1 MNTVRSIGRYRIE
14 ALLGTGAMGE
24 VYRAH
29 DPAIDRLVAIKVVR
43 PELVAGSGGEQLLE
57 RFRREARAAG
67 RRFHPN
73 IVAIWDFGDDNGMPF
88 LVMEL
93 VEGKSL
99 DQLIKSSGP
108 LAQDRSVGIIT
119 QVLSALGFAHA
130 NGIVHRD
137 IKPSNIMVLPGGQVP
152 GEQVKVA
159 DFGIARLE
167 ASEFTIVG
175 DLLGTP
181 AYMAPEQLS
190 GGPIDHRTDL
200 FATGVILFEML
211 TGVKPFRGKSIT
223 EIISFMEKRGPEDIR
238 ALNPAVPEAMK
249 HVIGKSVA
257 FDPGQRYAD
266 AAAFSK
272 AVADAMPGPSMP
284 GPSMPGPS
292 MLSPSM
298 PGLSG
303 EPQLSGSALSKAQAQ
318 LTTNAAHTTAGEASF
333 SAELLRAT
341 ERDLA
346 TFIGPMASI
355 AVKRAVGNASDLL
368 GLYEL
373 LGKQVA
379 NPKDRAEFLARGRQ
393 RAAAGLGRPRPPPGP
408 APAKTIE
415 PQSVSPARSPNPASI
430 VAIESDLTRYIGPI
444 ARILVKRELGKFESL
459 AKLCLVLATHIP
471 DERERRAFLNAHG
484 AE

>member
-1 MNTVRSIGRYRIE
+1 MNTIRSIGRYRIE
-14 ALLGTGAMGE
+14 TLLGTGAMGE

-93 VEGKSL
+93 VEGQSL

-108 LAQDRSVGIIT
+108 LAPARSVAIIT
-119 QVLSALGFAHA
+119 QVLSALGFAHG

-137 IKPSNIMVLPGGQVP
+137 IKPSNIMVLQDDH
-152 GEQVKVA
+152 VKVA

-200 FATGVILFEML
+200 FATGIILFEML
-211 TGVKPFRGKSIT
+211 SGVKPFRGKSIT
-223 EIISFMEKRGPEDIR
+223 EIMSFMEKRGPEDIR
-238 ALNPAVPEAMK
+238 ALNPAIPEAMK

-257 FDPGQRYAD
+257 FEPAQRYAD
-266 AAAFSK
+266 AAAFST
-272 AVADAMPGPSMP
+272 AVADAMPG
-284 GPSMPGPS
+284 
-292 MLSPSM
+292 LSRA
-298 PGLSG
+298 
-303 EPQLSGSALSKAQAQ
+303 PQLPGSAISGAQAQ
-318 LTTNAAHTTAGEASF
+318 LTPSAQATPGEASF
-333 SAELLRAT
+333 SPELLRET

-355 AVKRAVGNASDLL
+355 AVKRAVRNASDLL
-368 GLYEL
+368 ALYEL
-373 LGKQVA
+373 LGKQVTD
-379 NPKDRAEFLARGRQ
+379 PKDRAQFLARGRQ
-393 RAAAGLGRPRPPPGP
+393 RAAAGFGRLRSPP
-408 APAKTIE
+408 APAPVQTIE
-415 PQSVSPARSPNPASI
+415 RPAVSSAKSPNPASI

>member
-14 ALLGTGAMGE
+14 TLLGTGAMGE

-43 PELVAGSGGEQLLE
+43 PELIAGSGGGQLLE

-73 IVAIWDFGDDNGMPF
+73 IVAIWDFGDDNGTPF

-93 VEGKSL
+93 VEGQSL
-99 DQLIKSSGP
+99 DQLIKSSETLP
-108 LAQDRSVGIIT
+108 PVRSVSIIT
-119 QVLSALGFAHA
+119 QVLSALGFAHT

-137 IKPSNIMVLPGGQVP
+137 IKPSNVMVLPGN
-152 GEQVKVA
+152 QVKVA

-238 ALNPAVPEAMK
+238 ALNPAVPETMK
-249 HVIGKSVA
+249 RVIAKSVA
-257 FDPGQRYAD
+257 FDPAERYAD

-272 AVADAMPGPSMP
+272 AVADAMPGLP
-284 GPSMPGPS
+284 
-292 MLSPSM
+292 
-298 PGLSG
+298 G
-303 EPQLSGSALSKAQAQ
+303 EPQLLA
-318 LTTNAAHTTAGEASF
+318 NAAQTTSRESSF
-333 SAELLRAT
+333 SADLLREA
-341 ERDLA
+341 ERDLT

-355 AVKRAVGNASDLL
+355 TVKRAVRKASDLL
-368 GLYEL
+368 ELYEL
-373 LGKQVA
+373 LGGQVPD
-379 NPKDRAEFLARGRQ
+379 PKDRAEFLAKGRQ
-393 RAAAGLGRPRPPPGP
+393 RAAAGLGRPRPPPAPPP
-408 APAKTIE
+408 ARTIE
-415 PQSVSPARSPNPASI
+415 RSSASPVKSPNPASI

>member
-43 PELVAGSGGEQLLE
+43 PELVAGSGGAQLLE

-73 IVAIWDFGDDNGMPF
+73 IVAIWDFGDDNGTPF

-93 VEGKSL
+93 VEGQSL

-108 LAQDRSVGIIT
+108 PPPVRSVSIIT
-119 QVLSALGFAHA
+119 QVLSALGFAHT

-137 IKPSNIMVLPGGQVP
+137 IKPSNVMVLPGD
-152 GEQVKVA
+152 QVKVA

-167 ASEFTIVG
+167 ASEYTIVG

-223 EIISFMEKRGPEDIR
+223 EIMSFMERRGPEDIR
-238 ALNPAVPEAMK
+238 ALNPAVPEALK
-249 HVIGKSVA
+249 PVIGQSVA
-257 FDPGQRYAD
+257 CDPARRYAD
-266 AAAFSK
+266 AAAFST
-272 AVADAMPGPSMP
+272 AVADAIPGRR
-284 GPSMPGPS
+284 
-292 MLSPSM
+292 
-298 PGLSG
+298 G
-303 EPQLSGSALSKAQAQ
+303 EPQLRGSARPEAQVQ
-318 LTTNAAHTTAGEASF
+318 LTANAAQTTPGGAS
-333 SAELLRAT
+333 
-341 ERDLA
+341 
-346 TFIGPMASI
+346 
-355 AVKRAVGNASDLL
+355 
-368 GLYEL
+368 
-373 LGKQVA
+373 
-379 NPKDRAEFLARGRQ
+379 
-393 RAAAGLGRPRPPPGP
+393 
-408 APAKTIE
+408 
-415 PQSVSPARSPNPASI
+415 
-430 VAIESDLTRYIGPI
+430 
-444 ARILVKRELGKFESL
+444 
-459 AKLCLVLATHIP
+459 
-471 DERERRAFLNAHG
+471 
-484 AE
+484 

>member
-73 IVAIWDFGDDNGMPF
+73 IVAIWDFGDDNGTPF

-93 VEGKSL
+93 VEGQSL
-99 DQLIKSSGP
+99 DQLIKSSGTLP
-108 LAQDRSVGIIT
+108 PVRSVSIIT
-119 QVLSALGFAHA
+119 QVLSALGFAHT

-137 IKPSNIMVLPGGQVP
+137 IKPSNVMVLPGD
-152 GEQVKVA
+152 QVKVA

-249 HVIGKSVA
+249 RVIAKSVA
-257 FDPGQRYAD
+257 FDPAERYAD

-272 AVADAMPGPSMP
+272 AVADAMP
-284 GPSMPGPS
+284 
-292 MLSPSM
+292 
-298 PGLSG
+298 
-303 EPQLSGSALSKAQAQ
+303 EPQLTA
-318 LTTNAAHTTAGEASF
+318 NAAQTTSRESSF
-333 SAELLRAT
+333 SADLLREA

-355 AVKRAVGNASDLL
+355 AVRRAVRNASDLL
-368 GLYEL
+368 ELYEL
-373 LGKQVA
+373 LGRQVA
-379 NPKDRAEFLARGRQ
+379 DPKDRAAFLARGRQ
-393 RAAAGLGRPRPPPGP
+393 RAAAGLGRPRPPPAPPP
-408 APAKTIE
+408 ARTIE
-415 PQSVSPARSPNPASI
+415 RSSASPVKSPNPASI

-444 ARILVKRELGKFESL
+444 ARILVKRELGRFESL

>member
-1 MNTVRSIGRYRIE
+1 V
-14 ALLGTGAMGE
+14 LG
-24 VYRAH
+24 
-29 DPAIDRLVAIKVVR
+29 
-43 PELVAGSGGEQLLE
+43 
-57 RFRREARAAG
+57 
-67 RRFHPN
+67 
-73 IVAIWDFGDDNGMPF
+73 
-88 LVMEL
+88 
-93 VEGKSL
+93 
-99 DQLIKSSGP
+99 
-108 LAQDRSVGIIT
+108 
-119 QVLSALGFAHA
+119 ALGFAHA
-130 NGIVHRD
+130 SGIVHRD
-137 IKPSNIMVLPGGQVP
+137 IKPSNIMVLPGD
-152 GEQVKVA
+152 QVKVA

-200 FATGVILFEML
+200 FAAGVILFEML
-211 TGVKPFRGKSIT
+211 SGVKPFRGKSIT

-249 HVIGKSVA
+249 RVIGKSVA
-257 FDPGQRYAD
+257 FDPAQRYAD
-266 AAAFSK
+266 AATFSR
-272 AVADAMPGPSMP
+272 AVADAMPG
-284 GPSMPGPS
+284 
-292 MLSPSM
+292 LR
-298 PGLSG
+298 G
-303 EPQLSGSALSKAQAQ
+303 ELQLGGSAISEAQAR
-318 LTTNAAHTTAGEASF
+318 LTTTAAQSTSDEASF
-333 SAELLRAT
+333 SAELLREA

-355 AVKRAVGNASDLL
+355 AVKRAVRNASDLL

-373 LGKQVA
+373 LGRQVA

-393 RAAAGLGRPRPPPGP
+393 RAAAGLGRPGPPPGP
-408 APAKTIE
+408 TPAKPIE
-415 PQSVSPARSPNPASI
+415 RQSVSPVKSPNPASI

-444 ARILVKRELGKFESL
+444 ARILVKRELGKFESV

>member
-67 RRFHPN
+67 RRSHPN
-73 IVAIWDFGDDNGMPF
+73 IVAIWDFGDDNGTPF

-93 VEGKSL
+93 VEGQSL
-99 DQLIKSSGP
+99 DQLVKSFGSLEP
-108 LAQDRSVGIIT
+108 RRSVAIII
-119 QVLSALGFAHA
+119 QVLSALGFAHG

-137 IKPSNIMVLPGGQVP
+137 IKPSNIMILPGD
-152 GEQVKVA
+152 QVKVA
-159 DFGIARLE
+159 DFGIARLD

-223 EIISFMEKRGPEDIR
+223 EVISLMEKRGPEDIR

-257 FDPGQRYAD
+257 FDQAQRYAD
-266 AAAFSK
+266 AAAFSR
-272 AVADAMPGPSMP
+272 AVADAMPALP
-284 GPSMPGPS
+284 
-292 MLSPSM
+292 
-298 PGLSG
+298 G
-303 EPQLSGSALSKAQAQ
+303 EPQLA
-318 LTTNAAHTTAGEASF
+318 TNAAQTASGEASF
-333 SAELLRAT
+333 SADLLRET

-355 AVKRAVGNASDLL
+355 AVKRAVRGASDLL

-373 LGKQVA
+373 LGRQVA

-393 RAAAGLGRPRPPPGP
+393 RAFAVLGGPRPPTGP
-408 APAKTIE
+408 TSAKTIE
-415 PQSVSPARSPNPASI
+415 RQSVSTAQSPNPASI

>member
-1 MNTVRSIGRYRIE
+1 MNTVRSIGRYRVE
-14 ALLGTGAMGE
+14 GLLGTGAMGE

-93 VEGKSL
+93 VEGRSL
-99 DQLIKSSGP
+99 DQVIKSSGP
-108 LAQDRSVGIIT
+108 LPPGRSVDIIA
-119 QVLSALGFAHA
+119 QVLSALGFAHE

-137 IKPSNIMVLPGGQVP
+137 IKPSNIMILQDDR
-152 GEQVKVA
+152 VKVA

-200 FATGVILFEML
+200 FAAGVILFEML

-223 EIISFMEKRGPEDIR
+223 EIMSFMEKRGPEDIR
-238 ALNPAVPEAMK
+238 TLNPAVPEALK

-257 FDPGQRYAD
+257 FDPAERYAD

-272 AVADAMPGPSMP
+272 AAADA
-284 GPSMPGPS
+284 
-292 MLSPSM
+292 L
-298 PGLSG
+298 PGLAD
-303 EPQLSGSALSKAQAQ
+303 ELQPRE
-318 LTTNAAHTTAGEASF
+318 AATPDAKVQTEAAFTAEMLH
-333 SAELLRAT
+333 EV

-355 AVKRAVGNASDLL
+355 AVKRAARQSSDLL
-368 GLYEL
+368 ALYEL
-373 LGKQVA
+373 LGRQVA

-393 RAAAGLGRPRPPPGP
+393 RAATGLGRPRPPPRPPP
-408 APAKTIE
+408 AQAVEQRPDH
-415 PQSVSPARSPNPASI
+415 SVKSPNPASI
-430 VAIESDLTRYIGPI
+430 VASESDLTRYIGPI
-444 ARILVKRELGKFESL
+444 ARILVKRELTKFESL

>member
-14 ALLGTGAMGE
+14 TLLGTGAMGE

-43 PELVAGSGGEQLLE
+43 PELVAGSGGAQLLE

-73 IVAIWDFGDDNGMPF
+73 IVAIWDFGDDNGTPF

-93 VEGKSL
+93 VEGQSL
-99 DQLIKSSGP
+99 DQLIKSSGR
-108 LAQDRSVGIIT
+108 LAQDRSVAIIT

-130 NGIVHRD
+130 SGIVHRD
-137 IKPSNIMVLPGGQVP
+137 IKPSNIMVLPGD
-152 GEQVKVA
+152 QVKVA

-223 EIISFMEKRGPEDIR
+223 EIMSFMETRGPEDIR
-238 ALNPAVPEAMK
+238 ALNPAIPEAIK
-249 HVIGKSVA
+249 HVIAKSLA
-257 FDPGQRYAD
+257 FEPAQRYAE
-266 AAAFSK
+266 AAAFST
-272 AVADAMPGPSMP
+272 AVADAFPS
-284 GPSMPGPS
+284 
-292 MLSPSM
+292 LR
-298 PGLSG
+298 G
-303 EPQLSGSALSKAQAQ
+303 EPQV
-318 LTTNAAHTTAGEASF
+318 TVNAAQTTSGEASF
-333 SAELLRAT
+333 SAELLRET

-355 AVKRAVGNASDLL
+355 AVKRAVRNASDLL
-368 GLYEL
+368 ELYEA
-373 LGKQVA
+373 LGRQVA

-393 RAAAGLGRPRPPPGP
+393 RAALGRGRPPPAARP

-415 PQSVSPARSPNPASI
+415 RKSVSPAQSPTPASI

>member
-43 PELVAGSGGEQLLE
+43 PELVAGSGSEQLLE

-93 VEGKSL
+93 VEGQSL
-99 DQLIKSSGP
+99 DQLIKSSGSLEP
-108 LAQDRSVGIIT
+108 GRSAAIIA
-119 QVLSALGFAHA
+119 QVLSALGFAHG

-137 IKPSNIMVLPGGQVP
+137 IKPSNIMVLPGD
-152 GEQVKVA
+152 QVKVA

-223 EIISFMEKRGPEDIR
+223 EIMSFMEKRGPEDIR
-238 ALNPAVPEAMK
+238 TLNPAVPEAMK

-257 FDPGQRYAD
+257 FDPAQRYAD
-266 AAAFSK
+266 AAAFSR
-272 AVADAMPGPSMP
+272 AVADAMPGLPR
-284 GPSMPGPS
+284 
-292 MLSPSM
+292 
-298 PGLSG
+298 
-303 EPQLSGSALSKAQAQ
+303 ETQ
-318 LTTNAAHTTAGEASF
+318 LTANAEQTASREASF
-333 SAELLRAT
+333 SAELLRET

-355 AVKRAVGNASDLL
+355 AVKRAVRNASDLL
-368 GLYEL
+368 ALYEL
-373 LGKQVA
+373 LGRQIA
-379 NPKDRAEFLARGRQ
+379 NHKDRAEFLARGRQ
-393 RAAAGLGRPRPPPGP
+393 RAAAGLGRPRLPP

-415 PQSVSPARSPNPASI
+415 PSSVSSTKSPNPASI

>member
-67 RRFHPN
+67 RRSHPN
-73 IVAIWDFGDDNGMPF
+73 IVAIWDFGDDNGTPF

-93 VEGKSL
+93 VEGQSL
-99 DQLIKSSGP
+99 DQIVKSFGSLEP
-108 LAQDRSVGIIT
+108 RRSVAIII
-119 QVLSALGFAHA
+119 QVLSALGFAHG

-137 IKPSNIMVLPGGQVP
+137 IKPSNIMILPGD
-152 GEQVKVA
+152 QVKVA
-159 DFGIARLE
+159 DFGIARLD

-223 EIISFMEKRGPEDIR
+223 EVISLMEKRGPEDIR

-257 FDPGQRYAD
+257 FDPAQRYAD
-266 AAAFSK
+266 AAAFSR
-272 AVADAMPGPSMP
+272 AVADAMPALP
-284 GPSMPGPS
+284 
-292 MLSPSM
+292 
-298 PGLSG
+298 G
-303 EPQLSGSALSKAQAQ
+303 EPQLA
-318 LTTNAAHTTAGEASF
+318 TNAAQTASGEASF
-333 SAELLRAT
+333 SADLLQET

-355 AVKRAVGNASDLL
+355 AVKRAVRGASDLL

-373 LGKQVA
+373 LGRQVA

-393 RAAAGLGRPRPPPGP
+393 RAFAVLGLPRPPTGP
-408 APAKTIE
+408 TSAKTIE
-415 PQSVSPARSPNPASI
+415 RQSVSTAQSPNPASI

-444 ARILVKRELGKFESL
+444 ARILVKKELGRFESL
-459 AKLCLVLATHIP
+459 AKLCLVLAMHIP